1 MESWRIKLK
10 GQNLGALAAS
20 STGRVTASLGAAR
33 MCASRDLS
41 QVNVTRIFLQIQPFR
56 WSKKQLSWVG
66 NGAFLRMWCEPSV
79 ENYRMRSE
87 ELTQDFSPRRH
98 IEHQR

>member
-41 QVNVTRIFLQIQPFR
+41 QVHVTRSVLQIQPFR
-56 WSKKQLSWVG
+56 WSKSNFLG
-66 NGAFLRMWCEPSV
+66 LEMELFFACGASHKSR
-79 ENYRMRSE
+79 
-87 ELTQDFSPRRH
+87 
-98 IEHQR
+98 IIG